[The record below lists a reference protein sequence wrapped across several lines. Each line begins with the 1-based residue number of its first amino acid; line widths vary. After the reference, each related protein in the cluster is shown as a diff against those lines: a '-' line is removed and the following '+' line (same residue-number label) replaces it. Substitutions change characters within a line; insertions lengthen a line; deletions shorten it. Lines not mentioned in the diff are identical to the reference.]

1 MSEEQIKNTTNGVQE
16 QDTLVSEGET
26 PIVEGDQAA
35 TTTDAPDATTADTGD
50 TAADQGPT
58 VAELQ
63 AQIAKLEK
71 DVATNRDN
79 WLRAAADYK
88 NFKRRVD
95 QERADLIRSAS
106 VGLLLKM
113 LPALDDMERATATTP
128 PEIAATSWYEGIKLI
143 AQKLQTIVESE
154 GVTQIVALGQDFDPN
169 QHEAVTYEPAGSG
182 QEGKVVGE
190 LQKGYKLRDR
200 VLRPTMVK
208 VGKEE

>member
-1 MSEEQIKNTTNGVQE
+1 MSEEQIKNTTNGVEEQE
-16 QDTLVSEGET
+16 TLVSEGET
-26 PIVEGDQAA
+26 PIVAGDQMPNITDTAD
-35 TTTDAPDATTADTGD
+35 TTDAPAADTD
-50 TAADQGPT
+50 ADQGPNI
-58 VAELQ
+58 AELQ

-71 DVATNRDN
+71 DVAANRDN

-113 LPALDDMERATATTP
+113 LPALDDMERAIGTTP
-128 PEIAATSWYEGIKLI
+128 PEIAATPWYEGIKLI

-154 GVTQIVALGQDFDPN
+154 GVVQIAALGQDFDPN
-169 QHEAVTYEPAGSG
+169 QHEAVIYEPAGSG
-182 QEGKVVGE
+182 QEGKVVAE